1 MRPLPPPP
9 NAHNNNNGSSSIAS
23 GSTNGTS
30 SSSISGGWMTGS
42 TPATSPPSA
51 YQPSQRPLPQR
62 PKVGPR
68 GMRTTKRSRSA
79 SESRAQ
85 IAFDAS
91 SGSWVVVP
99 PDHAPPSV
107 KDKGK
112 GRARDPPPVAPLSIR
127 KHSASSSRPRPTP
140 PEFDLN
146 VLSRAHMAKKL
157 MVHNPDDEEDAPPL
171 HKHVI
176 VEYGSESD
184 HSKESKEEQRQSSP
198 SPDPTLFRSYVDIVP
213 AVERSPSPMRYARRD
228 SLDSLYSPSPSHRK
242 ASPPLSPLFTGP
254 SPSPHIEDT
263 IIFSDNPSPT
273 LDDDDLLD
281 LPPRR
286 RKTRAR
292 SLSPSVTST
301 YAPSS
306 QYAPSNYAP
315 SQYAPSISS
324 HSSHPNSRT
333 HLTSSPKPS
342 FDRERFAPSS
352 TSSSAPAFDPQ
363 RFAPLQSLAPYNRGR
378 DPAKKPRFRA
388 KVVVP

>member
-1 MRPLPPPP
+1 MSTTTSRRPSLRVDIGMRPLPPPP
-9 NAHNNNNGSSSIAS
+9 NAHNNHNNNNNSIAS

-99 PDHAPPSV
+99 PDNHA

-184 HSKESKEEQRQSSP
+184 HSKEEQRRQSSP

-213 AVERSPSPMRYARRD
+213 PLDRSPSPMRYARRD
-228 SLDSLYSPSPSHRK
+228 SLDSLYSPSPRP
-242 ASPPLSPLFTGP
+242 SPPLSPLFAGPAP
-254 SPSPHIEDT
+254 SPSIEDT

-273 LDDDDLLD
+273 LDDDELLD

-292 SLSPSVTST
+292 SLSPSTSMYT

-306 QYAPSNYAP
+306 NYAK

-324 HSSHPNSRT
+324 HSHANSRT
-333 HLTSSPKPS
+333 HLTTTSSPKPS
-342 FDRERFAPSS
+342 FDASP
-352 TSSSAPAFDPQ
+352 APAFDPQ

-378 DPAKKPRFRA
+378 DTAKKPRFRP
-388 KVVVP
+388 KVVIP